1 MKLKHKVIKDF
12 HYLKEDKKIVILQA
26 NSFLEEYIYTSKDE
40 TFEVD
45 KEIVANNPEFFQE
58 VDWRNELLLFMKKNK
73 IPQPAV
79 LSKKIIPFIDEMFF
93 STTEDVS
100 SSSID
105 DEALRELENKEYDL
119 NRRESRIADAE
130 EDIQLRLSRIQK
142 REEDYKQDLK
152 FLDSKEDAL
161 REKIKSITDKE
172 LELKALAQ
180 ELNEKERNI
189 ESQVLSSS
197 EDLDSRYKELQEK
210 IDSDLKDL
218 TERENAVEE
227 KEKQLKKLED
237 SLVDREEEV
246 SDKIRDYDIKYD
258 SLKDWAI
265 ELEKLNGEIQDWE
278 NLHWKFQRN
287 TKPPSAI

>member
-12 HYLKEDKKIVILQA
+12 HYLKEDKKIVVLQA
-26 NSFLEEYIYTSKDE
+26 NTFLEEYIYTSKDE

-93 STTEDVS
+93 SSTEDVATTT
-100 SSSID
+100 ID
-105 DEALRELENKEYDL
+105 EEAVRELENKEYDL
-119 NRRESRIADAE
+119 NRRETRIADAE

-142 REEDYKQDLK
+142 REEDYRLDLK
-152 FLDSKEDAL
+152 SLDTKEDAL
-161 REKIKSITDKE
+161 REKLKSITDKE

-189 ESQVLSSS
+189 ESQILSSS

-210 IDSDLKDL
+210 IDADLKNL
-218 TERENAVEE
+218 TERENLVEE
-227 KEKQLKKLED
+227 KEKQLKNLED

-246 SDKIRDYDIKYD
+246 NDRMRDYEMKYD
-258 SLKDWAI
+258 SLKDWAT
-265 ELEKLNGEIQDWE
+265 ELNNLNGEIIEWE
-278 NLHWKFQRN
+278 NMHWKFKRSV
-287 TKPPSAI
+287 KPPSAL

>member
-12 HYLKEDKKIVILQA
+12 HYLKEDKKIVVLQA
-26 NSFLEEYIYTSKDE
+26 NTFLEEYIYTSKDE

-93 STTEDVS
+93 SSIEDVATTT
-100 SSSID
+100 IGE
-105 DEALRELENKEYDL
+105 EAVRELENKEYDL
-119 NRRESRIADAE
+119 NRRETRIADAE

-142 REEDYKQDLK
+142 REEDYRLDLK
-152 FLDSKEDAL
+152 SLDTKEDAL
-161 REKIKSITDKE
+161 REKLKSITDKE

-189 ESQVLSSS
+189 ESQILSSS

-210 IDSDLKDL
+210 IDADLKNL
-218 TERENAVEE
+218 TERENLVEE
-227 KEKQLKKLED
+227 KEKQLKNLED

-246 SDKIRDYDIKYD
+246 NDRMRDYEMKYD
-258 SLKDWAI
+258 SLKDWAT
-265 ELEKLNGEIQDWE
+265 ELNNLNGEIIEWE
-278 NLHWKFQRN
+278 NMHWKFKRSV
-287 TKPPSAI
+287 KPPSAL

>member
-1 MKLKHKVIKDF
+1 MRLKHKVIKDF
-12 HYLKEDKKIVILQA
+12 HYLKEDKKIVVLQA
-26 NSFLEEYIYTSKDE
+26 NTFLEEYIYTSKDE

-93 STTEDVS
+93 SSTEDVATTT
-100 SSSID
+100 ID
-105 DEALRELENKEYDL
+105 EEAARELENKEYDL
-119 NRRESRIADAE
+119 NRRENRIADAE

-142 REEDYKQDLK
+142 REEDYRLDLK
-152 FLDSKEDAL
+152 SLDTKEDAL
-161 REKIKSITDKE
+161 REKLKSIADKE

-189 ESQVLSSS
+189 ESQILSSS

-210 IDSDLKDL
+210 IDADLKDL

-227 KEKQLKKLED
+227 KEKQLKNLED

-246 SDKIRDYDIKYD
+246 NDRMRDYEMKYD
-258 SLKDWAI
+258 SLKDWAT
-265 ELEKLNGEIQDWE
+265 ELNNLNGEIKEWE
-278 NLHWKFQRN
+278 NMHWKFRRGV
-287 TKPPSAI
+287 KPPSAL

>member
-152 FLDSKEDAL
+152 SLDSKEDAL

-172 LELKALAQ
+172 LELKAFAQ

-197 EDLDSRYKELQEK
+197 EDLDSRYKDLQGK

-246 SDKIRDYDIKYD
+246 NDKIRDYDIKYD

>member
-1 MKLKHKVIKDF
+1 MKIKHKVIKDF

-93 STTEDVS
+93 STTEDFS

-152 FLDSKEDAL
+152 SLDSKEDAL
-161 REKIKSITDKE
+161 RGKIKSITDKE
-172 LELKALAQ
+172 LELKAFAQ

-197 EDLDSRYKELQEK
+197 EDLDSRYKDLQEK

-246 SDKIRDYDIKYD
+246 NDKIRDYDIKYD

>member
-45 KEIVANNPEFFQE
+45 KEIVASNPEFFQE

-142 REEDYKQDLK
+142 REEDYRLDLK
-152 FLDSKEDAL
+152 SLDTKEDAL
-161 REKIKSITDKE
+161 REKLKSIADKE

-189 ESQVLSSS
+189 ESQILSSS

-210 IDSDLKDL
+210 IDADLKDL

-227 KEKQLKKLED
+227 KEKQLKGLED

-246 SDKIRDYDIKYD
+246 NDRMRDYEMKYD
-258 SLKDWAI
+258 SLKDWAT
-265 ELEKLNGEIQDWE
+265 ELNNLNGEITEWE
-278 NLHWKFQRN
+278 NMHWKFKRSV
-287 TKPPSAI
+287 KPPSAL

>member
-100 SSSID
+100 NSSID

-152 FLDSKEDAL
+152 SLDSKEDAL

-172 LELKALAQ
+172 LELKAFAQ

-197 EDLDSRYKELQEK
+197 EDLDSRYKDLQEK

-237 SLVDREEEV
+237 SLIDREEEIN
-246 SDKIRDYDIKYD
+246 DKIRDYDMKYD
-258 SLKDWAI
+258 NLKDWAV

-287 TKPPSAI
+287 TKPPSAL